1 MFYKRAN
8 KIAGKRLATV
18 IGTDGKQILLKHGSF
33 YVTVHSCH
41 NGQLEDSFSN
51 IPAQPVHLD
60 PESETLSPSKFSE
73 NLADMNY
80 DSHLSSNVNENTN
93 FSPTDN
99 VNSVEN
105 HISSQNREHNFQN
118 NDITEQALKYTSR
131 EKPNIKQYVKY
142 KDADPN
148 DIVDA
153 QMSTGGKASRKKTT
167 V

>member
-8 KIAGKRLATV
+8 KIAGKGQATV
-18 IGTDGKQILLKHGSF
+18 IGKDGKQILLKHGSF
-33 YVTVHSCH
+33 YVTLHSCH
-41 NGQLEDSFSN
+41 NRQLEDSFSN
-51 IPAQPVHLD
+51 ISAQPVHLH

-93 FSPTDN
+93 FNPTDN
-99 VNSVEN
+99 VNSVEKQV
-105 HISSQNREHNFQN
+105 SSQNREHNFQN
-118 NDITEQALKYTSR
+118 NDINELALKYTST

-142 KDADPN
+142 EEVDSN
-148 DIVDA
+148 DIVHA